1 MANKLEDLA
10 DDFLFLLQGK
20 MTMNSENIET
30 TEIKREKKFPFLKK
44 LEALI
49 EEAKL
54 DDAKKSKMKR
64 VHKKGTSQIAKKMG
78 EEAVE
83 MVIASSQED
92 DEAFLEESADVLFY
106 YLMSVHDRGF
116 ELKDVLEIL
125 KKRHKK

>member
-10 DDFLFLLQGK
+10 NDFLFLLQGK
-20 MTMNSENIET
+20 MTMNPENIET
-30 TEIKREKKFPFLKK
+30 TELKREKDFPFLKK

-54 DDAKKSKMKR
+54 EDAKKSKMKR
-64 VHKKGTSQIAKKMG
+64 VHKKGTAQIAKKMG

-83 MVIASSQED
+83 MVIASSHED

-106 YLMSVHDRGF
+106 YLMAVHDRGF